1 MTITYKGPMEEKYSE
16 SGGVT
21 TITRGLK
28 FSVDF
33 PSLARNLMLNEYI
46 PQKLSFF
53 PVEGY
58 KHLRLKSRNPK
69 LVEGDSL
76 RGIWIVVLVYN
87 DSIGDVASIITD
99 NNLLPWEK
107 NPYNI
112 SFGSRNYVV
121 PHTMAYGYDSAGK
134 YDKQG
139 EPSVPVAHPVTKEPL
154 EANKQTR
161 NNTIFFTY
169 NLEFFDYAWKR
180 EFEGT
185 VNKSGIMMLSNPFPA
200 TTLVLRSLGV
210 KKMVHVAI
218 DGTEY
223 DYYQI
228 AVEMED
234 LNEPYKLEIP
244 LIGMLMSSVY
254 RRNPNVIDL
263 GGYPASGGIVPVMIY
278 NGVYGY
284 WSNAV
289 IAGMKAE
296 AALAGMVF
304 TPPKLISSPIYIDR
318 AGKPVQP
325 TSDIG
330 DDSFTGNFPALYEK
344 DWTTLDLPI
353 DIIVE
358 PKQVIFT
365 PPKPI
370 YEVL

>member
-33 PSLARNLMLNEYI
+33 PSVSRDLMLDEHI
-46 PQKLSFF
+46 PQKLSYF

-69 LVEGDSL
+69 LVEGSSL

-87 DSIGDVASIITD
+87 DSLADVASIITD

-112 SFGSRNYVV
+112 SFGSKNYVV
-121 PHTMAYGYDSAGK
+121 PHTMAYGYDKYGK

-139 EPSVPVAHPVTKEPL
+139 EPSIPVAHPVTQEPL
-154 EANKQTR
+154 EANKQKR

-169 NLEFFDYAWKR
+169 NLEYFDYSWKQ

-185 VNKSGIMMLSNPFPA
+185 VNKSGITMLSNPFPA
-200 TTLVLRSLGV
+200 KTLVLRSLGV
-210 KKMVHVAI
+210 KKEVHVAI

-234 LNEPYKLEIP
+234 LGEPYKLEIP
-244 LIGMLMSSVY
+244 YIGLRMKTQFKGIQHIQLRSDGVFGHWGYDEAVKNASVENWKDINSPMY
-254 RRNPNVIDL
+254 VH
-263 GGYPASGGIVPVMIY
+263 A
-278 NGVYGY
+278 NGAP
-284 WSNAV
+284 WQKDED
-289 IAGMKAE
+289 AG
-296 AALAGMVF
+296 
-304 TPPKLISSPIYIDR
+304 DN
-318 AGKPVQP
+318 
-325 TSDIG
+325 
-330 DDSFTGNFPALYEK
+330 SFFGNFPALYEK
-344 DWTTLDLPI
+344 DWTTLDLPM
-353 DIIVE
+353 DIIIE
-358 PKQVIFT
+358 PK
-365 PPKPI
+365 
-370 YEVL
+370 

>member
-33 PSLARNLMLNEYI
+33 PSLARDLMLNEYI
-46 PQKLSFF
+46 PQKLSYF

-69 LVEGDSL
+69 LVEGSSL

-87 DSIGDVASIITD
+87 DSLADVASIITD

-112 SFGSRNYVV
+112 SFGSKNYVV

-139 EPSVPVAHPVTKEPL
+139 EPSIPVAHPVTQEPL
-154 EANKQTR
+154 EANKQKR

-169 NLEFFDYAWKR
+169 NLEYFDYSWKQ

-185 VNKSGIMMLSNPFPA
+185 VNKSGITMLSNPFPA
-200 TTLVLRSLGV
+200 TTLVLRALGV
-210 KKMVHVAI
+210 KKMEHVAI

-223 DYYQI
+223 EYYQI
-228 AVEMED
+228 SVEMED
-234 LNEPYKLEIP
+234 LSEPYKLEIP
-244 LIGMLMSSVY
+244 YIGLRMKTAY
-254 RRNPNVIDL
+254 E
-263 GGYPASGGIVPVMIY
+263 GIQHIQLRTD
-278 NGVYGY
+278 GVFGY
-284 WSNAV
+284 WGYY
-289 IAGMKAE
+289 I
-296 AALAGMVF
+296 
-304 TPPKLISSPIYIDR
+304 SPISRENGISW
-318 AGKPVQP
+318 K
-325 TSDIG
+325 DINSPMYVHANGAPWQEGEDAG

-358 PKQVIFT
+358 PPQVIST

-370 YEVL
+370 YVVV

>member
-1 MTITYKGPMEEKYSE
+1 MTITYKGPMEEEYSE

-33 PSLARNLMLNEYI
+33 PSVSRDLMLDEHI
-46 PQKLSFF
+46 PQKLSYF

-69 LVEGDSL
+69 LVEGSSL

-87 DSIGDVASIITD
+87 DSLADVASIITD

-112 SFGSRNYVV
+112 SFGSKNYVV
-121 PHTMAYGYDSAGK
+121 PHTMAYGYDAEGK

-139 EPSVPVAHPVTKEPL
+139 EPSIPVAHPITQEPL
-154 EANKQTR
+154 EANKQKR

-169 NLEFFDYAWKR
+169 NLEYFDYSWKQ

-185 VNKSGIMMLSNPFPA
+185 VNKSGITMLSNPFPA
-200 TTLVLRSLGV
+200 KTLVLRSLGV
-210 KKMVHVAI
+210 KKEVHVAI

-223 DYYQI
+223 EYYQI
-228 AVEMED
+228 SVEMED
-234 LNEPYKLEIP
+234 LSEPYKLEIP
-244 LIGMLMSSVY
+244 YIGMKMKTEGYGIQTIWLYQDGTYGFMKP
-254 RRNPNVIDL
+254 NP
-263 GGYPASGGIVPVMIY
+263 
-278 NGVYGY
+278 
-284 WSNAV
+284 
-289 IAGMKAE
+289 
-296 AALAGMVF
+296 
-304 TPPKLISSPIYIDR
+304 DR
-318 AGKPVQP
+318 LWADDIKKPMYVHANGKPWQVGE
-325 TSDIG
+325 DAG

-358 PKQVIFT
+358 PPQVIFT
-365 PPKPI
+365 PPTPI
-370 YEVL
+370 YMERP